1 MIKNDSGARFRPSP
15 VLSGTGNCIC
25 AESFIT
31 NHKAQPGGRTRRQLD
46 TAAYTALVMS
56 AVSLGTVLAAGS
68 MEGSLNVVPA
78 SVPTGLV
85 EGTITQMLKTQTRI
99 PFETVELLD
108 ENLPEGQTRVIVEGQ
123 SGLKTVT
130 EEVTSVSGSELS
142 RSILDIAYETPVS
155 QIVSVGTKPLDPTA
169 SYGSY
174 YYPANGTLT
183 SRYGKRST
191 TVGSTNHKGIDIAG
205 KLGDPIFA
213 ADGGSVVF
221 AGVRGGYGKLVILQH
236 DNGDLTYY
244 GHNNRIL
251 VAEGQRVAR
260 GDTIA
265 KMGATGTATGVHC
278 HFELHPKG
286 GAAANPLPA
295 LSEAPKSVVYV

>member
-1 MIKNDSGARFRPSP
+1 
-15 VLSGTGNCIC
+15 
-25 AESFIT
+25 
-31 NHKAQPGGRTRRQLD
+31 
-46 TAAYTALVMS
+46 MS
-56 AVSLGTVLAAGS
+56 AVSIGTVLAAGT
-68 MEGSLNVVPA
+68 MEGSLNIVPQTA
-78 SVPTGLV
+78 PAGLV
-85 EGTITQMLKTQTRI
+85 EDMVTKQLTTQIRI

-108 ENLPEGQTRVIVEGQ
+108 DNLPEGQTRVIVEGQ

-142 RSILDIAYETPVS
+142 RSILGIDYETPVS

-169 SYGSY
+169 SYGVY
-174 YYPANGTLT
+174 YFPSNGTLT

-205 KLGDPIFA
+205 KLGDPILA
-213 ADGGSVVF
+213 ADGGVVVF
-221 AGVRGGYGKLVILQH
+221 AGTRGGYGKLVILRH

-244 GHNNRIL
+244 GHNSKLL
-251 VAEGQRVAR
+251 VSEGERVAR
-260 GDTIA
+260 GETIA

-278 HFELHPKG
+278 HFELRPKG

-295 LSEAPKSVVYV
+295 LSQAPKSVVYV